1 MTLVVTLLLAII
13 GFVAL
18 TNSLAKLSKELW
30 SKGERYQTLVVWIV
44 YAVVLGSAYGESV
57 WEELEPHRWRE
68 WLKLL
73 LVLGTMWT
81 VIIALVFLLALI
93 LYAVTVVRGTDD
105 GEGLGLGRPGR
116 AAERL
121 VKRLLARWR
130 AKPDTAD
137 RRGPKRK

>member
-1 MTLVVTLLLAII
+1 MTGMTLVVTLLLAII

-68 WLKLL
+68 WR
-73 LVLGTMWT
+73 T

-137 RRGPKRK
+137 RRGPKGK